1 MAAFMLTRFGLDGY
15 EEWKQMFDSDP
26 VGRKQAAS
34 GHRIFQN
41 VDDPNDVFISVEFP
55 TAQEAKS
62 FRERLLASK
71 VLDRITV
78 KVEPTVVESVDE
90 ARY

>member
-1 MAAFMLTRFGLDGY
+1 MAAFLLSRFGLDGY
-15 EEWKQMFDSDP
+15 EQWKQMFDSDP

-41 VDDPNDVFISVEFP
+41 VDDPNDVFIGVEF
-55 TAQEAKS
+55 ASAEEAKS
-62 FRERLLASK
+62 FRERLLASD
-71 VLDRITV
+71 VLDRVSV